1 MHSGDERVNFGDIG
15 GLNWVIERYVET
27 PEGRNVV
34 KKYFTSPEGI
44 AMLQKFAGT
53 PEGKE
58 TILSILPHIL
68 GKLSLPL
75 GTADTIKGALGR
87 TE

>member
-1 MHSGDERVNFGDIG
+1 MNFGDIG
-15 GLNWVIERYVET
+15 GLHWVIERYVET

-34 KKYFTSPEGI
+34 KKYFTSPEGT

-58 TILSILPHIL
+58 TILIILPSIL
-68 GKLSLPL
+68 GKLNLPQ
-75 GTADTIKGALGR
+75 GTADTIRDALGSK
-87 TE
+87 E